1 MLKTDKSIEEM
12 SKQQVVSY
20 LNETVKP
27 EEGVI
32 PAYLLGNQTVYDI
45 EHEKVF
51 LKTWVFVGHES
62 EVPNKGDYMTR
73 DLAGY
78 SLIITR
84 DNEGEF
90 VLL

>member
-32 PAYLLGNQTVYDI
+32 PLT
-45 EHEKVF
+45 
-51 LKTWVFVGHES
+51 S
-62 EVPNKGDYMTR
+62 
-73 DLAGY
+73 
-78 SLIITR
+78 
-84 DNEGEF
+84 
-90 VLL
+90 